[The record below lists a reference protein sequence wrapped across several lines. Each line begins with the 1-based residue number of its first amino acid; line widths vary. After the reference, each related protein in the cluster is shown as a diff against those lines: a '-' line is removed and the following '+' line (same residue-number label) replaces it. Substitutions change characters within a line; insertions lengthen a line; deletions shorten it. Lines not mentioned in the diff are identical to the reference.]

1 MNKIEVLK
9 LTFNVNFKTSKMDCR
24 CHSFPLFRLI
34 VVAFQEDC
42 CQFSGLWRLALLP
55 LGRPLIWK
63 IYQTSFHCKQSQ
75 NLWTP
80 CFKIWWTLGFIFLE
94 TRSNCEARKCHVGLS
109 LKLPHQKKED
119 SNIPFPGKVSQ
130 NTPPRERYPA
140 LPSPRLQPTSIAACF
155 TSLNSPCAAYVR
167 TKGILWS

>member
-1 MNKIEVLK
+1 MNKCQ
-9 LTFNVNFKTSKMDCR
+9 FQNFKNGLLLS
-24 CHSFPLFRLI
+24 
-34 VVAFQEDC
+34 
-42 CQFSGLWRLALLP
+42 QFSCFSVDCGCFPRGLLPVFGLWRLALLP

-63 IYQTSFHCKQSQ
+63 IYQTFFHCKQSQ

-80 CFKIWWTLGFIFLE
+80 CFKIWWTLGFPGNKEQLW
-94 TRSNCEARKCHVGLS
+94 SKKMSCWPQSHL

-130 NTPPRERYPA
+130 NTPPREQYPA
-140 LPSPRLQPTSIAACF
+140 LPSHRLQPTSIAACF

-167 TKGILWS
+167 TKGIL

>member
-1 MNKIEVLK
+1 MQKW
-9 LTFNVNFKTSKMDCR
+9 TNVNFKTSKMDCC

-34 VVAFQEDC
+34 VGAFQEDC
-42 CQFSGLWRLALLP
+42 CQFPGLWRLALLP

-80 CFKIWWTLGFIFLE
+80 CFKIWWTLGNKEQLW
-94 TRSNCEARKCHVGLS
+94 SKKMSCWPQSHL

-130 NTPPRERYPA
+130 NTPPREQYPA

-167 TKGILWS
+167 TKGIL

>member
-1 MNKIEVLK
+1 MQKW
-9 LTFNVNFKTSKMDCR
+9 TNVNFKTSKMDCR

-34 VVAFQEDC
+34 VGAFQEDC
-42 CQFSGLWRLALLP
+42 CQFSGLRCLALLP

-63 IYQTSFHCKQSQ
+63 IYQTFFHCKQSQ

-80 CFKIWWTLGFIFLE
+80 CFKIWWTLGFPGNKEQLW
-94 TRSNCEARKCHVGLS
+94 SKKMSCWPQSHL

-130 NTPPRERYPA
+130 NTPPRKQYPA
-140 LPSPRLQPTSIAACF
+140 RPSHRLQPTSIAACF
-155 TSLNSPCAAYVR
+155 TSLNSPCVAYVR
-167 TKGILWS
+167 TKGIL